1 MSPMCHDD
9 TWDSFVL
16 LIKDSIVIN
25 LIPFTLN
32 PYSRKLL
39 AIVSKVL
46 GGCRHYEIV
55 MLLYLCGNVA
65 GIDTC

>member
-1 MSPMCHDD
+1 MCHND

-16 LIKDSIVIN
+16 LIKDFIVIN

-39 AIVSKVL
+39 AIVSKIL
-46 GGCRHYEIV
+46 
-55 MLLYLCGNVA
+55 
-65 GIDTC
+65 

>member
-1 MSPMCHDD
+1 MCHDD

-16 LIKDSIVIN
+16 LIKDFIVIN

-46 GGCRHYEIV
+46 GGGRHHEVIV
-55 MLLYLCGNVA
+55 LLYLCGNVA